1 MSYSLKITS
10 QPINF
15 QQYLNPSFKIAFRIL
30 EQHTTMKK
38 YVIIGGSKGI
48 GKETAE
54 LLAAEGN
61 EVIVFSRTPYEGPA
75 HSIDWEEFDVLSDD
89 WEDRMP
95 ENIDGLVYS
104 VGSIQL
110 KPFKGLKPEIF
121 ESDFQLQVIGAVK
134 SLQAAYKNFN
144 TDGVPSVVLYS
155 TVAVQRGMP
164 FHATVSASKGAIE
177 GLTRAIASEWA
188 PKARINCIAPSLTDT
203 PLAAK
208 LLSTPEKKTTIG
220 NNNPMKRVGEP
231 ADIAEMTVFLLSN
244 KASWITGQIIHIDGG
259 QSVL

>member
-1 MSYSLKITS
+1 
-10 QPINF
+10 
-15 QQYLNPSFKIAFRIL
+15 
-30 EQHTTMKK
+30 MKK
-38 YVIIGGSKGI
+38 YIIIGGSKGI

-54 LLAAEGN
+54 ILAAEGN

-95 ENIDGLVYS
+95 DNIDGLVYS
-104 VGSIQL
+104 VGSINL
-110 KPFKGLKPEIF
+110 KPFKGLKPEVF
-121 ESDFQLQVIGAVK
+121 QADFQLQVMGAVK
-134 SLQAAYKNFN
+134 ALQAASTNFN
-144 TDGVPSVVLYS
+144 TNGIPSVVLYS

-203 PLAAK
+203 PLAGR
-208 LLSTPEKKTTIG
+208 LVSTPEKKAALG
-220 NNNPMKRVGEP
+220 NNNPMKRIGEP
-231 ADIAEMTVFLLSN
+231 TDVAEMTAFLLSD
-244 KASWITGQIIHIDGG
+244 KASWMTGQVIHIDGG

>member
-1 MSYSLKITS
+1 
-10 QPINF
+10 
-15 QQYLNPSFKIAFRIL
+15 
-30 EQHTTMKK
+30 MKN

-54 LLAAEGN
+54 LLAAEGHQ
-61 EVIVFSRTPYEGPA
+61 VTVFSRTPYEGPA
-75 HSIDWEEFDVLSDD
+75 HTIEWEEFDVLEDEWDD
-89 WEDRMP
+89 NMP

-104 VGSIQL
+104 VGSINL
-110 KPFKGLKPEIF
+110 KPFRGLKPEVF
-121 ESDFQLQVIGAVK
+121 ESDFQLQVMGAVK
-134 SLQAAYKNFN
+134 ALQAAYKNFN
-144 TDGVPSVVLYS
+144 KESIPSVVLYS

-203 PLAAK
+203 PLAGK
-208 LLSTPEKKTTIG
+208 LLSTPEKKAALG
-220 NNNPMKRVGEP
+220 ENNPMKRVGEA
-231 ADIAEMTVFLLSN
+231 ADIAEMTAFLLSD
-244 KASWITGQIIHIDGG
+244 KASWMTGQIVHIDGG